1 MIFFIFMSID
11 NLYVKAEE
19 LPKIYFEGD
28 ITNMNE
34 KSDERRIEVIY
45 YNNDFQFSSYA
56 KLKIQGASSLK
67 YEKKN
72 YNITFYED
80 EEFSIKKNVDFK
92 PFLSF

>member
-1 MIFFIFMSID
+1 MKHFKFLIFVFLFFSFINEVRGTDIPRM
-11 NLYVKAEE
+11 Y
-19 LPKIYFEGD
+19 IYGN
-28 ITNMNE
+28 ISNMNE

-72 YNITFYED
+72 YNITDKTNGEK
-80 EEFSIKKNVDFK
+80 I
-92 PFLSF
+92 L